1 MNYEDVFII
10 LLISLLIIFILY
22 SCYRS
27 LVNICSGDESL
38 EYFIYNNPEFNEAT
52 DKTVMIIA
60 GTHGNEPAG
69 HYAINNLI
77 KELNNGVKK
86 IIKGRLI
93 LVPSVNYCAL
103 KVHLRFIPLIGDINR
118 KYPTKVDQHI
128 SSKINKQIVNLLN
141 QTDFILDF
149 HEGWGFNRQNSD
161 SIGST
166 FTPTNTEVS
175 NNLSTLL
182 FVTINQTIAEDFK
195 RFRIITD
202 NDNLVKTNPD
212 MYFKNENIKGS
223 LRYYANLINKDYIL
237 VETTGQKSIQPL
249 EVRIN
254 QSENIINIIL
264 KNFDII
270 N

>member
-1 MNYEDVFII
+1 MNYEDLIAIVLII
-10 LLISLLIIFILY
+10 TIIIFILY

-27 LVNICSGDESL
+27 LVNICNGDESL
-38 EYFIYNNPEFNEAT
+38 EYFVYNNPDFNEAT
-52 DKTVMIIA
+52 DKTIMMIA

-77 KELNNGVKK
+77 KELNNGTKK

-103 KVHLRFIPLIGDINR
+103 KVQLRFIPLIGDINR
-118 KYPTKVDQHI
+118 KYPTKVDQHV
-128 SSKINKQIVNLLN
+128 SSKINKQIVNLLDK
-141 QTDFILDF
+141 TDFILDF
-149 HEGWGFNRQNSD
+149 HEGWGFNRQNPD

-175 NNLSTLL
+175 NNLSEVL
-182 FVTINQTIAEDFK
+182 FDIINETITEDFK

-202 NDNLVKTNPD
+202 DDNLVKTNPD

-223 LRYYANLINKDYIL
+223 LRYYANLLNKNYIL
-237 VETTGQKSIQPL
+237 IETTGQNAIQPL
-249 EVRIN
+249 EIRIN
-254 QSENIINIIL
+254 QSENIINVIL